1 MTDINSGS
9 LPPSVPPPN
18 MPPPLPPPLPQ
29 AASTDAWDKRLF
41 ADVMMAAITE
51 QRAARRWKTFF
62 RFAFLVLGVALLL
75 SVLDWPSSK
84 AVNEPHTALI
94 DLQGEIA
101 VGTIASAEAVIEALQ
116 SAFDDAN
123 TKGVILRIN
132 SPGGSPVQSA
142 MIYDEI
148 KRLREENPDTPL
160 HVVIE
165 EICASGGYY
174 VAAAADKIYVNHSS
188 IIGSIGVLMDGF
200 GFTEAM
206 KKVGVERRLLTA
218 GQHKGLLDPFSPLD
232 GKERTHIE
240 GMLKEV
246 HEQFITAV
254 KQGRGDRLKV
264 TDDTFSGLVYSGIA
278 GVKNG
283 LADDFGTVDSVARD
297 VIKEENIVDFS
308 PRENFAERL
317 ARRFGASFSAGVMD
331 AALSRLAHIK

>member
-1 MTDINSGS
+1 MTDINSGG
-9 LPPSVPPPN
+9 LPPSVPPANLPPN
-18 MPPPLPPPLPQ
+18 MPPLPPPAPQ
-29 AASTDAWDKRLF
+29 AVSNDAWDKRLF
-41 ADVMMAAITE
+41 ADVMMAAIKE
-51 QRAARRWKTFF
+51 QRAARRWKIFF
-62 RFAFLVLGVALLL
+62 RLAFLVLGAALLL
-75 SVLDWPSSK
+75 SLLDWPSRQ

-148 KRLREENPDTPL
+148 RRLREENPDTPL

-174 VAAAADKIYVNHSS
+174 VAAAADKIYVNQSS

-232 GKERTHIE
+232 ATERTHIE

-254 KQGRGDRLKV
+254 KQGRGERLKV
-264 TDDTFSGLVYSGIA
+264 TADTFSGLVYSGIA

-297 VIKEENIVDFS
+297 VIKEENI
-308 PRENFAERL
+308 
-317 ARRFGASFSAGVMD
+317 
-331 AALSRLAHIK
+331 